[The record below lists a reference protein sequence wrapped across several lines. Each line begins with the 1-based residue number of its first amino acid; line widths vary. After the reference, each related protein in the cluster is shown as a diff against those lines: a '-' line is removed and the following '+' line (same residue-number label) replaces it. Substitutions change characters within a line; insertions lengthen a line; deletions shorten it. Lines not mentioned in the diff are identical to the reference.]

1 MEIMI
6 KPDAISKLFEE
17 FKNFK
22 IDPNEEKEIE
32 EIRQKFVDYFNKDK
46 ISSLSRDEYYQGRGK
61 KAGCFTYEL
70 EWDTRR
76 LGGVGGGSVYKFGYE
91 KDFNKIKSLL
101 LELLLFQDEINSF
114 YENDGEPKP
123 KIAEIVDLTKN
134 IKGLKS
140 GRSLTG
146 KFLRMYY
153 PNTFIQIF
161 NHQERFLKHLI
172 QDYRAEH
179 IGLELFLRNNYL
191 LLKIRAKLLEKL
203 PEPQQNTLNNFQFNK
218 LLYSTFPFVDDKE
231 TIIED
236 TEDESIEALEV
247 EHYQS
252 LIHRNRNRLF
262 PDYKYF
268 DEEYQNEHN
277 GHFYAQ
283 EAGTID
289 FLFLD
294 QKNNFVVI
302 ELKRKST
309 DKTLGQILRYIGW
322 VKENIA
328 EANQSVRGLILAESK
343 DIYLDFALKVVNDII
358 EYRKINLSV
367 SID

>member
-1 MEIMI
+1 MEIRI
-6 KPDAISKLFEE
+6 KPDSIGKLLEE
-17 FKNFK
+17 FKNLK

-32 EIRQKFVDYFNKDK
+32 EARQKFVDYFNKDK
-46 ISSLSRDEYYQGRGK
+46 ISALSKDEYYQGRGK
-61 KAGCFTYEL
+61 KTGCFTYEL
-70 EWDTRR
+70 EWDTKR
-76 LGGVGGGSVYKFGYE
+76 LGGIGGGSVYKFGYE
-91 KDFNKIKSLL
+91 KDFDTIKSFLV
-101 LELLLFQDEINSF
+101 ELLSFQDDTSSF
-114 YENDGEPKP
+114 YNDDGELKP
-123 KIAEIVDLTKN
+123 KIIKIVDRTKK

-172 QDYRAEH
+172 QDYSAEH
-179 IGLELFLRNNYL
+179 IGLELFIRNNYL
-191 LLKIRAKLLEKL
+191 LLRIKDKLLDKI
-203 PEPQQNTLNNFQFNK
+203 PESQQNTLNNFQFMK
-218 LLYSTFPFVDDKE
+218 LLYSSFPILTDKE
-231 TIIED
+231 KIIEEA
-236 TEDESIEALEV
+236 EDESIEALEV

-252 LIHRNRNRLF
+252 LIHRNRNKLF

-268 DEEYQNEHN
+268 DEEYQNEHD

-294 QKNNFVVI
+294 EKNNFVVI

-322 VKENIA
+322 VKENLA
-328 EANQSVRGLILAESK
+328 ESNQLVKGLILAESK
-343 DIYLDFALKVVNDII
+343 DIYLDFALKVVHDII
-358 EYRKINLSV
+358 QFRKINLSV
-367 SID
+367 SIE